1 MNIILL
7 NPDEMRAE
15 SVGCYGHPLVQT
27 PNMDR
32 LAAEGARFDQCH
44 VQHTVCGPSRCSFLT
59 GWYPHVRGHR
69 TLYYPLQP
77 DEPNLLR
84 SLKEAGYYVY
94 WDGAHNDCLAPD
106 TFPLSVSELRD
117 TPGPWLTSDRLFAE
131 DDPRDEIHLRPPTS
145 YTAEECT
152 DCCRIDR
159 AIEFMEQ
166 RRRNHPDQ
174 PFAVYLPLLYPHE
187 PYCAPAPWHDM
198 YSHED
203 VPELRPPEPPGK
215 PRYHAVKRDF
225 FRHREAEEI
234 DPQIMRRVNATYLGM
249 VSYADWML
257 GRMMD
262 YLDASDLAENTAL
275 VYFSDHGDYAG
286 DYGLV
291 EKWPS
296 GLEDV
301 LTRVPLLIRA
311 PGLAEGHV
319 VKELVELQDLP
330 ATLHDLAGIPLPYT
344 QFGRSLLPQLR
355 GAPGD
360 PERAVY
366 AEGGYDGFP
375 GREVH
380 ALEGYPPRQ
389 RPRKA
394 EAEAAGG
401 TYRMGA
407 KSRMQ
412 QERPD
417 TVCRCVMI
425 RTMTHKLIRRP
436 FGVDELYDLVE
447 DPLELRNV
455 YGSERY
461 SDVQHRLEQELLDW
475 YVTTSD
481 IVPLQEYPRDLPRKL
496 VVE

>member
-1 MNIILL
+1 MNLVFL

-15 SVGCYGHPLVQT
+15 SIGCYGHPLVRT
-27 PNMDR
+27 PNIDR
-32 LAAEGARFDQCH
+32 LAAEGVRFDQCH
-44 VQHTVCGPSRCSFLT
+44 AQHTVCGPARCSFLT

-77 DEPNLLR
+77 DEPNLFR

-106 TFPLSVSELRD
+106 TFPLSVSELRE
-117 TPGPWLTSDRLFAE
+117 TPGPWLTSDRLFEE
-131 DDPRDEIHLRPPTS
+131 DDPRSGTNLCPATF
-145 YTAEECT
+145 YAAEEST
-152 DCCRIDR
+152 DCLRIDR
-159 AIEFMEQ
+159 AMEFMED
-166 RRRNHPDQ
+166 RRLHHRDQ
-174 PFAVYLPLLYPHE
+174 PFAVFLPLLYPHE

-203 VPELRPPEPPGK
+203 VPPLRPPDVDGK
-215 PRYHAVKRDF
+215 PLYHSVKRDY
-225 FRHREAEEI
+225 FRHREAEAK

-262 YLDASDLAENTAL
+262 YLETSGLAENTAL
-275 VYFSDHGDYAG
+275 VYFADHGDYAG

-311 PGLAEGHV
+311 PGMASCHV
-319 VKELVELQDLP
+319 VEELVELQDLP
-330 ATLHDLAGIPLPYT
+330 ATIHELTGVPLPYT
-344 QFGRSLLPQLR
+344 QFGRSLVPQLR

-360 PERAVY
+360 PDRAVF

-380 ALEGYPPRQ
+380 ALEGYAPRVA
-389 RPRKA
+389 PRKA
-394 EAEAAGG
+394 KKEAAGEV
-401 TYRMGA
+401 YRMGA
-407 KSRMQ
+407 KPRMQ
-412 QERPD
+412 QERPE
-417 TVCRCVMI
+417 TVSRCAMI
-425 RTMTHKLIRRP
+425 RTRTHKLVRRP
-436 FGVDELYDLVE
+436 LGVDELYDLVQ

-455 YGSERY
+455 YGTEAHAG
-461 SDVQHRLEQELLDW
+461 VQQELESAMLDW

-481 IVPLQEYPRDLPRKL
+481 IVPLEEYPRGLPAEHMVK
-496 VVE
+496 